1 MTPPQVLVLPETPTR
16 MRDARSTREKQFN
29 ELYRSTREDVLSY
42 LVRRARTLEDAAD
55 ALAETYAAAWLKFDI
70 LPKGDATRLWLFGA
84 ARIEL
89 LRATDRAR
97 HHDNVISSL
106 ADEIRSTLSDHYP
119 AIALDADLTAAMSQ
133 LSVRDQEILKLTAWE
148 ELTPREIAIVSG
160 LSPNV
165 VRVRL
170 HRARR
175 QLQALPRNEPDR
187 H

>member
-1 MTPPQVLVLPETPTR
+1 MR
-16 MRDARSTREKQFN
+16 GARDAREKQFN
-29 ELYRSTREDVLSY
+29 DLYLSTREDVLSY
-42 LVRRARTLEDAAD
+42 LIRRARTLEDAAD
-55 ALAETYAAAWLKFDI
+55 ALAETYAAAWAKLDS
-70 LPKGDATRLWLFGA
+70 LPKGDEARLWLFGA

-97 HHDNVISSL
+97 QHDSVISSL
-106 ADEIRSTLSDHYP
+106 ADEIRSALSDHYP
-119 AIALDADLTAAMSQ
+119 AIALDADLTAAMSH
-133 LSVRDQEILKLTAWE
+133 LSIRDQEILRLTAWE

-175 QLQALPRNEPDR
+175 QLQALLRKERPNSLSSHPQR
-187 H
+187 

>member
-1 MTPPQVLVLPETPTR
+1 VKAEIRTTVGSTEG
-16 MRDARSTREKQFN
+16 AREQQFN
-29 ELYRSTREDVLSY
+29 ELYLSTREDVLSY

-55 ALAETYAAAWLKFDI
+55 ALAETYAAAWGKLDT
-70 LPKGDATRLWLFGA
+70 LPKGDAARLWLFGA

-106 ADEIRSTLSDHYP
+106 ADEIRSALSDHYP
-119 AIALDADLTAAMSQ
+119 AVALDADLTAAMSH

-160 LSPNV
+160 LSSNV

-175 QLQALPRNEPDR
+175 QLQALLRNEPLD
-187 H
+187 